1 MVPAPARRH
10 HPVRREPAQ
19 EVRGHRA
26 VRLRDRVVARAVGR
40 APVSR
45 RVLGG
50 AGREDPAYRQP
61 AHQAVPVLGLAHRRG
76 QAQAPRG
83 HLPFGGVHTAEGD
96 VPPRQGGLQPV
107 VHLLRVA
114 QHRVGA
120 RAVPERDHPPS
131 GHRVHA
137 REPVAEHAG
146 HPHRVP
152 AERRPQRVRRA
163 LPPGRDARS
172 ELRRVRSGLRVV
184 REPRAR
190 GRLRG
195 IPRLREVPA
204 ARLEPGQ
211 PGEPA
216 RAHYPRQRGAAREP
230 GAAAGPR
237 PQVPPDR
244 ERPARRVHQGDRGP
258 QRGGADGRQRRPA
271 PHAGRH
277 GHPAAR
283 RAGHRAGPQ
292 LPGAR
297 AAERRALPVERAAQL
312 RRDQPELGAGPDLQV
327 PPARAQRARFRVLP
341 VIQKPEQEKDKVAA
355 PATAPENGPLTKA
368 AATNHSPRRKKFSEP
383 YRLDSDPLWFK
394 DAVIYELHVRAFSD
408 TSEDGSG
415 DFKGLISK
423 LPYLQD
429 LGVNAIWLLPFYPS
443 PLRDDGYDIAD
454 YASVNPMFGDLGDVH
469 QFIKEAHRRGIRVV
483 TELVCNHTSDQ
494 HPWFQRAR
502 RARPGSIY
510 RDFYVWSN
518 TNQRYQDARIIFKD
532 FEVSNWTWDQVAV
545 AYFGN
550 GDEAHMNFHF
560 PLMPR
565 LFMSIRMEDRFPVV
579 DILAQTPPIPDNN
592 QWALFLRNHDEL
604 TLEMVTDEERDYMY
618 RSYTQDRAA
627 RINLGIRRRLAPLLG
642 NDRKRIELMNGL
654 LLSLPG
660 TPVIYYG
667 DEIGMGDNIFLGDR
681 NGVRTP
687 MQWSADR
694 NAGFSG
700 ANRQRLYL
708 PVVTDPEYH
717 YEAINVETQAGN
729 PHSLLSWMKRVIALR
744 KRHRAFGRGTLE
756 LLRPENRKVL
766 AFVRRHESEQI
777 LCVANLSRFLQV
789 VELDLAHW
797 KGMVPIELFGSTE
810 LPQVG
815 DTPYY
820 LTLGPHSFYWFSLQ
834 PKTTQQ
840 LPSDWGLTATTLPE
854 VLVPAAWES
863 VLVDGG
869 KEAFETILLN
879 YIRRRRWFAGKA
891 RRLKSVQITDWIDI
905 RTDEGTAYLTTIV
918 ASYAEGDPET
928 YLLPLAHTNPAES
941 SQIIERWPHAAIAWV
956 KVPGQ
961 EQRGLIYD
969 ALGPPGFADA
979 LLSAMARRRRFNGPK
994 GTLVGSTNKAFI
1006 RLRGPETIKLEANLS
1021 AAEQSNNSVVFG
1033 ERLIL
1038 KVFRRVEEGT
1048 NPELEL
1054 GRFLTERTNF
1064 TQIAPLAG
1072 ALEYRPDRGEAI
1084 SVAVLQGYVPNQGD
1098 AWKYTQSTLAGYF
1111 KAAEMR
1117 ADGDPPLLPRSLLL
1131 TSSGELPEI
1140 ATQTIGA
1147 YLDSARLLGKRT
1159 AELHL
1164 ALCSDPDDIAFSPE
1178 RISPQDQRS
1187 MYQSISQVEVL

>member
-1 MVPAPARRH
+1 M
-10 HPVRREPAQ
+10 
-19 EVRGHRA
+19 
-26 VRLRDRVVARAVGR
+26 
-40 APVSR
+40 S
-45 RVLGG
+45 
-50 AGREDPAYRQP
+50 
-61 AHQAVPVLGLAHRRG
+61 
-76 QAQAPRG
+76 
-83 HLPFGGVHTAEGD
+83 
-96 VPPRQGGLQPV
+96 
-107 VHLLRVA
+107 
-114 QHRVGA
+114 
-120 RAVPERDHPPS
+120 
-131 GHRVHA
+131 
-137 REPVAEHAG
+137 
-146 HPHRVP
+146 
-152 AERRPQRVRRA
+152 
-163 LPPGRDARS
+163 
-172 ELRRVRSGLRVV
+172 
-184 REPRAR
+184 
-190 GRLRG
+190 
-195 IPRLREVPA
+195 
-204 ARLEPGQ
+204 
-211 PGEPA
+211 
-216 RAHYPRQRGAAREP
+216 
-230 GAAAGPR
+230 
-237 PQVPPDR
+237 
-244 ERPARRVHQGDRGP
+244 
-258 QRGGADGRQRRPA
+258 
-271 PHAGRH
+271 
-277 GHPAAR
+277 
-283 RAGHRAGPQ
+283 
-292 LPGAR
+292 
-297 AAERRALPVERAAQL
+297 
-312 RRDQPELGAGPDLQV
+312 
-327 PPARAQRARFRVLP
+327 
-341 VIQKPEQEKDKVAA
+341 
-355 PATAPENGPLTKA
+355 PATKD

-383 YRLDSDPLWFK
+383 YRLDHDPVWFK
-394 DAVIYELHVRAFSD
+394 DAIIYELNVRAFND
-408 TSEDGSG
+408 TNEDGSG
-415 DFKGLISK
+415 DFKGLIQK

-510 RDFYVWSN
+510 RDFYVWSS

-532 FEVSNWTWDQVAV
+532 FEVSNWTWDQVAGAYYWHRFYSHQPDLNFDNPRVKEAIFRTCDFWLDMGVDGMRLDAVPYLFEREGTNCENLPETHQFLRELRKHIDDNYPDRMLLAEANQWPEDAV

-687 MQWSADR
+687 MQWSGDR

-717 YEAINVETQAGN
+717 YEAINVEAQAAN

-789 VELDLAHW
+789 VELDLAQW

-928 YLLPLAHTNPAES
+928 YLLPLAQTNPAES

-994 GTLVGSTNKAFI
+994 GTLVGSTNKAFT
-1006 RLRGPETIKLEANLS
+1006 RLRGPETVKLEANLS

-1038 KVFRRVEEGT
+1038 KVFRRVEEGI

-1064 TQIAPLAG
+1064 TQLAPLAG

-1098 AWKYTQSTLAGYF
+1098 AWKYTQSTLDSYF
-1111 KAAEMR
+1111 KTAELHT
-1117 ADGDPPLLPRSLLL
+1117 DGGPPALPRSMLF
-1131 TSSGELPEI
+1131 TNTGELPEL

-1147 YLDSARLLGKRT
+1147 YLDSAKLLGKRT

-1164 ALCSDPDDIAFSPE
+1164 ALGSDPDDIAFSPE

-1187 MYQSISQVEVL
+1187 MYQSISQVEVRALELLRGQLTRLPQDARDDARQVLELEPQITRTLKSFLVRRLTTTRIRVHGDYHLGQVLYTGHDFVIIDFEGEPARTLYERRLKRLALRDVAGMLRSFHYAAQASLRTDNLTPDMLARMQPWARFWVDSVSVAFMRSYLSTAGTASFVPQAPADLELQLTTMLLEKALYELRYELNMRPDWVRIPLRGICDLLAPA